1 MFVIMKKMFVI
12 TKNFRNLEKNV
23 FNFEFLS
30 YLWFFVAV
38 ISKWSLSVLF
48 NEEIGNE
55 RSIVLSLPMFRG
67 LETGEEIMKKVF

>member
-1 MFVIMKKMFVI
+1 MFVITKKMFVI
-12 TKNFRNLEKNV
+12 TENVRNLEKNV
-23 FNFEFLS
+23 FNFEFFS
-30 YLWFFVAV
+30 YLWFFVV
-38 ISKWSLSVLF
+38 VYKWSLSVLF